1 MRARQVHC
9 LNGVPPGA
17 LEAAPP
23 SMAVAPSVA
32 GMAVAPQSGVVVM
45 AGNGGV
51 VQNGPITANQLS
63 AAVGGGGQLGLNQVR
78 PATARVSTCAFCVSS
93 LIEKTTFFHRIPPV
107 SSPL

>member
-17 LEAAPP
+17 LEAGP

-51 VQNGPITANQLS
+51 VQNGPMTANQLS

-78 PATARVSTCAFCVSS
+78 TRFAA
-93 LIEKTTFFHRIPPV
+93 
-107 SSPL
+107 